1 MRAAVLQERGGTPVV
16 VDHQE
21 PSEQTGAV
29 LIDVDT
35 AGLGGWDV
43 VGAYRESVDFP
54 CVVRGEGVGRDQDG
68 RRVYF
73 GERSILPFG
82 ALAERTV
89 VPVPEVWEVPDGVDD
104 ATAITM
110 AIAGTGALLPLEA
123 AGINEG
129 DSVLVV
135 GGTGALGRIALPLA
149 RHFGAGRV
157 VAAARGAEA
166 LAEIKEQGIA
176 DDVVTLTGD
185 GDAGR
190 LREASGNDGF
200 DAVLDLVY
208 GAPLEAAIAAT
219 RWGARIVNAGT
230 LAGKQVTLGPGALLY
245 RTLTTIGTGQR
256 PPGEREQIWHRLLRL
271 SEKVDLSM
279 PTTVYPLSDA
289 AAAWRAQ
296 AASPHGKVLVD
307 ITT

>member
-1 MRAAVLQERGGTPVV
+1 MRAAVLQQRGGTPVV
-16 VDHQE
+16 VDHEE
-21 PSEQTGAV
+21 PTDHDGAV
-29 LIDVDT
+29 LIDVET

-43 VGAYRESVDFP
+43 VGAYRESVAFP
-54 CVVRGEGVGRDQDG
+54 CIVRGEGVGLDQSG

-73 GERSILPFG
+73 GERSVLPFG
-82 ALAERTV
+82 ALAERTI
-89 VPVPEVWEVPDGVDD
+89 VPAAEVWEVPDDVDD

-123 AGINEG
+123 TQIETG
-129 DSVLVV
+129 DNVLVV

-166 LAEIKEQGIA
+166 LAELKESGVA
-176 DDVVTLTGD
+176 DEVVTLTGD
-185 GDAGR
+185 GDADR
-190 LREASGNDGF
+190 LREASGTVGF

-230 LAGKQVTLGPGALLY
+230 LAGRQITLGPGALLF

-256 PPGEREQIWHRLLRL
+256 PPAAREQVWRRLLEL
-271 SEKVDLSM
+271 STQVDLSM
-279 PTTVYPLSDA
+279 PTTHYALEDA
-289 AAAWRAQ
+289 GAAWQAQ
-296 AASPHGKVLVD
+296 VDSPHGKILVD
-307 ITT
+307 IR

>member
-16 VDHQE
+16 VDHEE

-73 GERSILPFG
+73 GERSVLPFG

-89 VPVPEVWEVPDGVDD
+89 VPAPEVWEVPDGVDD

-123 AGINEG
+123 TRIEVG
-129 DSVLVV
+129 DRVLVV

-157 VAAARGAEA
+157 VAAARDADA
-166 LAEIKEQGIA
+166 LADLKSAGIA
-176 DDVVTLTGD
+176 DDVVTLTGED
-185 GDAGR
+185 DAAR
-190 LREASGNDGF
+190 LRDASGGDGF

-230 LAGKQVTLGPGALLY
+230 LAGRQVTLGPGALLF

-256 PPGEREQIWHRLLRL
+256 TPAEREQIWHRLLQL
-271 SEKVDLSM
+271 STEVDLSM
-279 PTTVYPLSDA
+279 PTTYYALEDA
-289 AAAWRAQ
+289 ATAWQAQ
-296 AASPHGKVLVD
+296 VASPHGKVIVD
-307 ITT
+307 IR